1 MQPTLSDWIHRR
13 EAFAGVTCL
22 QREDALYYDIC
33 VLKKENDHAKIL
45 VQADQLTTLQALQ
58 EVIEEGQPVFLGLQ
72 VKGMLHRVLEYQPED
87 TAAALAAVF
96 PAADVA
102 DFYVQQL
109 PLEQG
114 ALVTVVRRT
123 RVEALVAP
131 LLEAGMWVVQVFIGP
146 FGVQEILPLLP
157 HWIEHLSIGDQ
168 TLLVQN
174 QQITALTK
182 GTSTDIQTFHLGED
196 TVPETQLLALS
207 MAFIAL
213 TQPDLEGIPLTK
225 VEECRTNFY
234 YKKLFQYT
242 VIGLLGGFFI
252 ALLGNYLLFERYNT
266 QYQNLA
272 LEVGQQQHL
281 LAQRNA
287 LAMQYRDK
295 KSLLGDQLH
304 LGASKTSYYADELAA
319 SLPSTL
325 QLTKLTLF
333 PVLKKNDAY
342 QTEETLP
349 YYDQSTILVEG
360 RCQASIFYNNWKRG
374 VEELDWV
381 ESIHNLH
388 YQNDPEGR
396 GVFRLKI
403 ILHYD

>member
-1 MQPTLSDWIHRR
+1 MQPTLPDWIHHR

-22 QREDALYYDIC
+22 QRGDVLCYDVC
-33 VLKKENDHAKIL
+33 VLKKEKDRAKIL

-58 EVIEEGQPVFLGLQ
+58 EVVEEGQPVVLGLQ
-72 VKGMLHRVLEYQPED
+72 VKGMLHRVLEYQPET

-96 PAADVA
+96 PSADVA

-109 PLEQG
+109 PLERG
-114 ALVTVVRRT
+114 ALVTVVRRD
-123 RVEALVAP
+123 RVETLVVP
-131 LLEAGMWVVQVFIGP
+131 LLEAGLWVVQVFVGP

-157 HWIEHLSIGDQ
+157 HWVERLSIGDQ

-182 GTSTDIQTFHLGED
+182 DASTDVQIFQLGED
-196 TVPETQLLALS
+196 RVPETQVLALS

-213 TQPDLEGIPLTK
+213 TQSSLEGIPLAK
-225 VEECRTNFY
+225 VQERYTNFY
-234 YKKLFQYT
+234 YKKLFHYT
-242 VIGLLGGFFI
+242 TIGLLGCFFI
-252 ALLGNYLLFERYNT
+252 ALLGNYLLFEQYNI
-266 QYQNLA
+266 QQQNLA
-272 LEVGQQQHL
+272 LEVDQQRHL
-281 LAQRNA
+281 LTQRDA
-287 LAMQYRDK
+287 LAIQYRDK
-295 KSLLGDQLH
+295 KALLGDQLN
-304 LGASKTSYYADELAA
+304 LGASKTSYYADQLAA

-333 PVLKKNDAY
+333 PVLEENDAY
-342 QTEETLP
+342 QTEESLP
-349 YYDQSTILVEG
+349 RYDQAVILVEG
-360 RCQASIFYNNWKRG
+360 RCQASVFYNNWKRG

-381 ESIHNLH
+381 ASIHNLH
-388 YQNDPEGR
+388 YQNDQEGR